1 MITIISTL
9 TIVRTVLIKVLGAAL
24 VLAAC
29 GEGAGADGGDREAP
43 TLVVT
48 TSVLG
53 DVLDHLVADAARV
66 EVLMPPGADPH
77 EFALSARQAVA
88 MRQADLLVVNGLGLE
103 EGLADAVASAQ
114 ADGVPVLDVADLIGE
129 DDDPHVLGDPVRMGK
144 AAAALDGALPDRVA
158 GLDSPDVRQ
167 AAADYLDD
175 LDALDADV
183 RAILAPIEPARRRI
197 VTYHDGLGAFA
208 TRYDLEVVDTIL
220 GQSTLAEPSAA
231 QVAAVV
237 ERLDAEDIRVIF
249 TDASSPTR
257 LAEAIADEGRSVE
270 VVPLYTESLGEPGSG
285 ADTYVAMVRTNAER
299 IAAALR

>member
-53 DVLDHLVADAARV
+53 DVLDHLVGDAARV